1 MMALADSAA
10 LQAVRDWANGK
21 FLVKR
26 VEYNSGAVNWSG
38 GTIGTRAAQNSVNIE
53 VDGWVPVAVS
63 ISYVASSS
71 NYLPVV
77 FFNNSASASHYT
89 GVYCNFYRTSTAAY
103 SHATPLRFVVAYV
116 KEVSS

>member
-1 MMALADSAA
+1 MALADTAA
-10 LQAVRDWANGK
+10 LQAVRDWSNGR

-26 VEYNSGAVNWSG
+26 VEYSSGAVNWSG

-53 VDGWVPVAVS
+53 VDGWTPVALS

-71 NYLPVV
+71 NYQPVV
-77 FFNNSASASHYT
+77 FFANAAGASTYT
-89 GVYCNFYRTSTAAY
+89 GVYCNFYRCTTSAY
-103 SHATPLRFVVAYV
+103 SNNTPLRFIVAYV